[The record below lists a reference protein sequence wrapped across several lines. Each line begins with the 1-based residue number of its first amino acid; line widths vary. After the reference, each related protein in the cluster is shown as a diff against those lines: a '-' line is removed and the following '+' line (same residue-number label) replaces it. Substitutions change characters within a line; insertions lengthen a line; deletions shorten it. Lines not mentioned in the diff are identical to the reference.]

1 MLRIYNLHMG
11 KLYSRIPKSFY
22 IVPYNE
28 QYETRDFVW
37 FKAEPIIYNKL
48 LIPTLNNLNK
58 IKFNKK

>member
-28 QYETRDFVW
+28 QYETGNTSGIFQQMYD
-37 FKAEPIIYNKL
+37 KL
-48 LIPTLNNLNK
+48 YED
-58 IKFNKK
+58 